1 MALML
6 VVYRTPSNAEAF
18 DKHYF
23 EVHAP
28 LAKKLPGL
36 KKYEV
41 SKGSILPIAGAKDPY
56 MIAMLHFDSLP
67 AIREAFASEV
77 GKACAADRKLLAPND
92 ADLQT
97 FLFET
102 RET

>member
-1 MALML
+1 MAVML
-6 VVYRTPSNAEAF
+6 VVYRTPLHPEAF

-36 KKYEV
+36 RKYEV
-41 SKGSILPIAGAKDPY
+41 SKGPIVPIAGAKDPY
-56 MIAMLHFDSLP
+56 MIAMLHFDTLP
-67 AIREAFASEV
+67 AIREAFASEI
-77 GKACAADRKLLAPND
+77 GKACAADRLLLAPND
-92 ADLQT
+92 ADVQI
-97 FLFET
+97 FLFER

>member
-1 MALML
+1 MAMML
-6 VVYRTPSNAEAF
+6 VVYRTPSNSEAF

-23 EVHAP
+23 EVHVP

-36 KKYEV
+36 KKYEI

-56 MIAMLHFDSLP
+56 MIAMLHFESLSS
-67 AIREAFASEV
+67 IREAFASEI
-77 GKACAADRKLLAPND
+77 GQACAVDRKLFAPND